1 MKKIVVI
8 GDAML
13 DIYTFGHIHRISPEA
28 PVPEFAKNGK
38 EILKL
43 GGAANT
49 AVNIANF
56 GADVTLVA
64 GLGDDNAGQQ
74 FLHVLKEHTLQLK
87 FLKIPCTTVKNR
99 LIDEKFNQHVL
110 RIARENTTPNIDND
124 AFSQILSTLVRPD
137 VVVISDYDKGILNK
151 YRIQTIRA
159 AFDDVPLIVDPKN
172 ANFHHYRNAS
182 IMIPNHAEAAKG
194 LNINEKDLLTNPTE
208 AACSIRNNLNLEAVA
223 ITLGKMGVALATNTY
238 AGIISTTE
246 RQVFD
251 VTGAGDVFCAV
262 IAYLWNDYANKAEIM
277 QLANYVAGKSV
288 DCLGNYI
295 ATTQDIEMA
304 KKNLIE

>member
-1 MKKIVVI
+1 
-8 GDAML
+8 ML

-49 AVNIANF
+49 AANIANF

-74 FLHVLKEHTLQLK
+74 FLRVLEEHTLQLK
-87 FLKIPCTTVKNR
+87 SLKIPCTTVKNR

-110 RIARENTTPNIDND
+110 RIARENTTPEIDND
-124 AFSQILSTLVRPD
+124 AFSQILSTLDSPD
-137 VVVISDYDKGILNK
+137 VVVISDYDKGIFNK
-151 YRIQTIRA
+151 YRIQTIQA
-159 AFDDVPLIVDPKN
+159 AFSDVPLIVDPKL
-172 ANFHHYRNAS
+172 ANFHHYTDVCI
-182 IMIPNHAEAAKG
+182 IMPNQ
-194 LNINEKDLLTNPTE
+194 TE
-208 AACSIRNNLNLEAVA
+208 AAEALNVTTKDILLQPTVYAHKIQRALNLEAAA
-223 ITLGKMGVALATNTY
+223 ITLGKHGVALASREFT
-238 AGIISTTE
+238 GVIPTTE

-295 ATTQDIEMA
+295 ATPQDIEMA
-304 KKNLIE
+304 KKSLIE